1 MRLQQFQVSFVD
13 KTRQQVPRSLR
24 DFHARSFFTLVK
36 LSYRRPKIH
45 YEVAVR
51 GKERLL
57 EIGLHCE
64 DDQSV
69 NDALL
74 AFFEARAFEIHA
86 ELGARVE
93 VEQWTS
99 TWSRVHQVM
108 PYTSL
113 DAALVDRVA
122 HELARMITVLEPM
135 VAEFFGAKKTRK
147 KQTGKQVNK

>member
-13 KTRQQVPRSLR
+13 KTRQQLPRSLR

-36 LSYRRPKIH
+36 LSYAHPKIH

-64 DDQSV
+64 DDKSV

-74 AFFEARAFEIHA
+74 VFFEARAFEIHA

-93 VEQWTS
+93 IEQWTN

-108 PYTSL
+108 PYTAL
-113 DAALVDRVA
+113 DATLVEQVA
-122 HELARMITVLEPM
+122 DELARMITVLEPM

>member
-13 KTRQQVPRSLR
+13 KTRQKLPRALR
-24 DFHARSFFTLVK
+24 DFHARAFFTLVK
-36 LSYRRPKIH
+36 LSYAHPKIH

-64 DDQSV
+64 DTKSL

-74 AFFEARAFEIHA
+74 VFFESRAFEIHA
-86 ELGARVE
+86 ELGERVE
-93 VEQWTS
+93 IEQWTNS
-99 TWSRVHQVM
+99 WSRVHQVM

-113 DAALVDRVA
+113 DEALVDQVA
-122 HELARMITVLEPM
+122 NELARLIAVLEPM
-135 VAEFFGAKKTRK
+135 VVEFFGAKKTRK
-147 KQTGKQVNK
+147 RRAGK